1 MWKHQPS
8 DHLFQYCMFFFQFS
22 CFCCWFWRL
31 LACIHFPL
39 PSVASTGPK
48 LQPKTWPCACTRF
61 TFIDQINC
69 RAPTLANQTN
79 SVCLSVS
86 QMICYPLTHQCGV
99 TAAVAAVVA
108 AVAADHAGFH
118 EIYGMFYGAPICNSA
133 DLYVQYIY
141 FYIGNSVRVEQSKQ
155 AANSNFPFCYGYI
168 YFLFLQSIRMHFII
182 ETWTLLIKRYF
193 HFQLHL
199 NLIRSACYCG
209 CCCWCVLVCG
219 TAIWYNA
226 TFGVGDLAIR
236 NQYISLHHFV
246 EQNKIYI
253 YKKRNTVCNMRI
265 RR

>member
-1 MWKHQPS
+1 MHAPAIDLYIRLIFPYPQLSWVYFFFNYFPIRDPCES
-8 DHLFQYCMFFFQFS
+8 ISRPIIYFSIVCFFFQFS

-118 EIYGMFYGAPICNSA
+118 EIYGMFYGAPICISA
-133 DLYVQYIY
+133 DI
-141 FYIGNSVRVEQSKQ
+141 
-155 AANSNFPFCYGYI
+155 
-168 YFLFLQSIRMHFII
+168 
-182 ETWTLLIKRYF
+182 
-193 HFQLHL
+193 
-199 NLIRSACYCG
+199 
-209 CCCWCVLVCG
+209 
-219 TAIWYNA
+219 
-226 TFGVGDLAIR
+226 
-236 NQYISLHHFV
+236 
-246 EQNKIYI
+246 
-253 YKKRNTVCNMRI
+253 
-265 RR
+265 